1 VRLPGGHNPDK
12 GDARLPLRLER
23 GARADGGRQLG
34 TCGGGKLAAVQLFL
48 VWYFILGFLLGNG
61 VPHFTFGAAGKVF
74 RSPFGQ
80 RSSPRTNVL
89 WGLSNFVTAT
99 IIVAGLIALNLY
111 SSYSLVALMLG
122 FWLMMLMFGTGIKRF
137 LNEGEKGPASG

>member
-1 VRLPGGHNPDK
+1 MVH
-12 GDARLPLRLER
+12 
-23 GARADGGRQLG
+23 
-34 TCGGGKLAAVQLFL
+34 LFL
-48 VWYFILGFLLGNG
+48 IWYFVLGFLLGNG

-89 WGLSNFVTAT
+89 WGLSNFIGAT
-99 IIVAGLIALNLY
+99 IIVAGLVALNLY
-111 SSYSLVALMLG
+111 SMYSLVAMMAG

-137 LNEGEKGPASG
+137 LNEGEQKPAPAPA

>member
-1 VRLPGGHNPDK
+1 MTPD
-12 GDARLPLRLER
+12 L
-23 GARADGGRQLG
+23 
-34 TCGGGKLAAVQLFL
+34 VQLFL

-61 VPHFTFGAAGKVF
+61 VPHFTFGAAGKIF

-89 WGLSNFVTAT
+89 WGLSNFVGAT

-111 SSYSLVALMLG
+111 NSYSLVALMLG

-137 LNEGEKGPASG
+137 LNEEPKPAAG

>member
-1 VRLPGGHNPDK
+1 MV
-12 GDARLPLRLER
+12 E
-23 GARADGGRQLG
+23 
-34 TCGGGKLAAVQLFL
+34 LFEI
-48 VWYFILGFLLGNG
+48 WYFVIGFFLGNG

-89 WGLSNFVTAT
+89 WGLSNFIGAT
-99 IIVAGLIALNLY
+99 VISAGLIALNLY
-111 SSYSLVALMLG
+111 GRYSLVALLLG

-137 LNEGEKGPASG
+137 LNEGEQKPAASPTP